1 MAARYPEFREELSF
15 PEDEQSFEMV
25 MTAIKAVRARRSDMN
40 VPPSRKAHLI
50 IATERKAA
58 FVAGTSYICKLAYAS
73 EVTVQDDAPESTA
86 GMVSVVTDNA
96 RMFMPLAELVDL
108 EKERARI
115 EKELQNAEKQLAAQI
130 GKLSNQNF
138 VTRAPEAVVNAEREK
153 KAKLEALI
161 ENLKVSLENLGK

>member
-1 MAARYPEFREELSF
+1 MTQSYPAYKAELSF
-15 PEDEQSFEMV
+15 PEDELNFEMV
-25 MTAIKAVRARRSDMN
+25 MNAIKAVRARRSEMN

-50 IATERKAA
+50 IVTDKKAA
-58 FVAGTSYICKLAYAS
+58 FEAGASYICKLAYS
-73 EVTVQDDAPESTA
+73 SGVSVQDAAPEKTE

-96 RMFMPLAELVDL
+96 RMFMPMAELVDL
-108 EKERARI
+108 EKEKARI
-115 EKELQNAEKQLAAQI
+115 EKELANAQKMLQAQI

-161 ENLKVSLENLGK
+161 ENLKLSLENLGK